1 MEIRNGQDA
10 AVVTRDTAVT
20 QRCYH
25 LIFILGTKGHALMDV
40 RGTEADT
47 APPKHSMRVEWFQ
60 RDPGGTTLFVAPLP
74 DGGAAPQPDADEI
87 AATHR

>member
-1 MEIRNGQDA
+1 
-10 AVVTRDTAVT
+10 
-20 QRCYH
+20 
-25 LIFILGTKGHALMDV
+25 MDV